1 MVLKKNI
8 KSVAGKL
15 LDSYAHIWRLE
26 RFKMNK
32 ELSEILLMDTIEV
45 EKLIVDADFW
55 KNECLKMQR
64 RNEHLEKNINK
75 LTRAVIKSAKKS
87 PHSKVS

>member
-1 MVLKKNI
+1 
-8 KSVAGKL
+8 
-15 LDSYAHIWRLE
+15 
-26 RFKMNK
+26 
-32 ELSEILLMDTIEV
+32 MDTIEV

-75 LTRAVIKSAKKS
+75 LTKAVIKSAKKL

>member
-8 KSVAGKL
+8 KSVAGRL
-15 LDSYAHIWRLE
+15 LDNYAHIWRLE
-26 RFKMNK
+26 RFKMDR
-32 ELSEILLMDTIEV
+32 ELSDVILMDEV
-45 EKLIVDADFW
+45 EVDKLIVDADFW

-64 RNEHLEKNINK
+64 RNEHLEKNLSK

-87 PHSKVS
+87 SHSKVS